1 MVENETVSPAHLRDG
16 VPDWDAIN
24 FDVTCV
30 RCGYNLKLL
39 EQPRCPECG
48 LEFEWHRVIN
58 YHHSTS
64 GFLFEH
70 QWRQR
75 PVRSL
80 LTTWRRAF
88 LPGTFWARVSMFERV
103 RGRPLLATIA
113 IAVVVFLLVFHGVA
127 WLAGKAI
134 LWVVVPGGMLSGP
147 YFTPPG
153 RFEEVGLLLK
163 DIGETP
169 FEADLKNYLW
179 FPGGVLLS
187 LAAALL
193 LVMLLGETL
202 GKCRV
207 RRVQVL
213 RVFAYAALPAAI
225 VQPLIMLGVVIGM
238 QLWSDTARLPPPVW
252 AILLMLVAVLA
263 AFVSAFGAYLALGF
277 KHYLRIPRPWPVG
290 MTAAFTGILAF
301 AALMAATTIRR

>member
-1 MVENETVSPAHLRDG
+1 MGESGDHTAELLRDG

-30 RCGYNLKLL
+30 RCGYNLKML

-58 YHHSTS
+58 YHNSTS
-64 GFLFEH
+64 DFLFEH
-70 QWRQR
+70 QWRRR

-88 LPGTFWARVSMFERV
+88 APAAFWNRVSMFERV
-103 RGRPLLATIA
+103 RVGPLLATIA
-113 IAVVVFLLVFHGVA
+113 ISVVVFLLVFHGVA

-169 FEADLKNYLW
+169 FEIDYENYLW
-179 FPGGVLLS
+179 FPGGVLFS
-187 LAAALL
+187 LLGALL
-193 LVMLLGETL
+193 LVVLLGDTL

-213 RVFAYAALPAAI
+213 RVFAYAALPAA
-225 VQPLIMLGVVIGM
+225 VLQPLIMLGVAVGM
-238 QLWSDTARLPPPVW
+238 QLWSDTARLPPPLW
-252 AILLMLVAVLA
+252 AVLLMLLAVLTV
-263 AFVSAFGAYLALGF
+263 FVSAFGAYLALGF

-290 MTAAFTGILAF
+290 LTAAFVGILAL
-301 AALMAATTIRR
+301 AALMAATTLRR